1 MFGGFWCIGF
11 HAERNTPGG
20 YDARRQ
26 LKKDK
31 VRHGATHAALVMSGQ
46 TCTGWAQ
53 FGSPAEL
60 PFIKHRKAYDAA
72 GEPLPDWRITCF
84 FIGRAHRRGGVAAVA
99 RDGALSLIATVG
111 GGVVKAS
118 PEAIEGPKTAALF
131 LFGGT
136 LGLFQRAGF
145 DAVRKIGLHRW
156 VVRRHVPRAMAT

>member
-1 MFGGFWCIGF
+1 MFGGCWCIGF

-72 GEPLPDWRITCF
+72 GQPLPTGGSPAF
-84 FIGRAHRRGGVAAVA
+84 SSAAHTGAVA
-99 RDGALSLIATVG
+99 SR
-111 GGVVKAS
+111 
-118 PEAIEGPKTAALF
+118 
-131 LFGGT
+131 
-136 LGLFQRAGF
+136 
-145 DAVRKIGLHRW
+145 RW
-156 VVRRHVPRAMAT
+156 HGMARCR